1 MCGIV
6 GYVGHRE
13 ATSIVISGLKRLE
26 YRGYDSAGVA
36 AIENGSNHP
45 ARLKIKRCEG
55 KIENLVKSIE
65 KDPISGSSAI
75 GHTRWATHGRPSE
88 RNAHPHRFK
97 DVVIVH
103 NGIIENYADLKA
115 QLQKKGHEFSSE
127 TDSEV
132 IAHLLQVALDQT
144 KNFESACQ
152 KMVSQL
158 KGAFAI
164 TAVWI
169 HQPKTLFVAKNQ
181 CPIVLGLGEH
191 EKFVASDIPALLDY
205 TREFIFLDDRE
216 MAFVQPEQV
225 VVKSFSGAKVQK
237 KSKKIEWSLAM
248 AEKEGY
254 PHFMLKE
261 IHEQPRVI
269 QDSLRGRIL
278 PKFDGVH
285 FENVKWTA
293 AQWKKFKALNLVAC
307 GTAWHA
313 SLLGK
318 YWIEQFARI
327 PVDVDLASEFRY
339 RNPVVQKDSLCVAVS
354 QSGETADTLAAITEG
369 MRLKQSALAITNTV
383 ESSLARKAKNVIY
396 THAGPEISVASTKCF
411 IAQLTALYLLGV
423 HLAKVR
429 GTQSQ
434 KWIKQALIDI
444 NSIPE
449 KIEEVLKQ
457 NDRIQSIAKKYSN
470 FGQYFYLGRGL
481 SYPLAL
487 EGALKLKEIAYINT
501 QAYSAGEMKHGPIAL
516 ISEDWPVV
524 CVAPQDGIHDKMISN
539 IEEVKARGGRVIMIG
554 TEGDSRAEALASEWI
569 SLPKVRSELY
579 PFVASVVLQ
588 LYAYHMAVLRGT
600 DVDKPKN
607 LAKSVTVE

>member
-181 CPIVLGLGEH
+181 CP
-191 EKFVASDIPALLDY
+191 
-205 TREFIFLDDRE
+205 T
-216 MAFVQPEQV
+216 
-225 VVKSFSGAKVQK
+225 
-237 KSKKIEWSLAM
+237 
-248 AEKEGY
+248 
-254 PHFMLKE
+254 
-261 IHEQPRVI
+261 
-269 QDSLRGRIL
+269 
-278 PKFDGVH
+278 
-285 FENVKWTA
+285 
-293 AQWKKFKALNLVAC
+293 
-307 GTAWHA
+307 
-313 SLLGK
+313 
-318 YWIEQFARI
+318 
-327 PVDVDLASEFRY
+327 
-339 RNPVVQKDSLCVAVS
+339 
-354 QSGETADTLAAITEG
+354 
-369 MRLKQSALAITNTV
+369 
-383 ESSLARKAKNVIY
+383 
-396 THAGPEISVASTKCF
+396 
-411 IAQLTALYLLGV
+411 
-423 HLAKVR
+423 
-429 GTQSQ
+429 
-434 KWIKQALIDI
+434 
-444 NSIPE
+444 
-449 KIEEVLKQ
+449 
-457 NDRIQSIAKKYSN
+457 
-470 FGQYFYLGRGL
+470 
-481 SYPLAL
+481 
-487 EGALKLKEIAYINT
+487 
-501 QAYSAGEMKHGPIAL
+501 GPIA
-516 ISEDWPVV
+516 
-524 CVAPQDGIHDKMISN
+524 KN
-539 IEEVKARGGRVIMIG
+539 TK
-554 TEGDSRAEALASEWI
+554 
-569 SLPKVRSELY
+569 
-579 PFVASVVLQ
+579 
-588 LYAYHMAVLRGT
+588 VLRRSCHRRDPLWIKIRG
-600 DVDKPKN
+600 N
-607 LAKSVTVE
+607 YSHLGF